1 MKKIVTCLALSVC
14 LMSSFSQAKDRIISV
29 GGAITETVF
38 ALDQEEALVG
48 SDTTSY
54 YPLAAARLPKVGY
67 QRALS
72 SEGVLSLKPSLILAS
87 EDSGPPAVIK
97 QLKAAGVQIATF
109 KSAKTIEDVKTN
121 ILQVGHV
128 LKANAAA
135 HQLVGKLDTALD
147 KLDEIKNKQASK
159 PSVLFLMN
167 HGGGSPMVAGQE
179 TAADGIIALAGAA
192 NVVTDFTRYKPL
204 TPESAVKY
212 APEIILISSQSL
224 EQIGGIDKLL
234 QLPGLAITPAGR
246 QKRVIAMDALLLLGF
261 GPRTADAALE
271 LNSKIFTQ

>member
-1 MKKIVTCLALSVC
+1 MKKLVTGLA
-14 LMSSFSQAKDRIISV
+14 FSICIFSTISHANDRIISV

-38 ALDQEEALVG
+38 ALDQAEALVG

-54 YPLAAARLPKVGY
+54 YPMAAAKLPKVGY

-87 EDSGPPAVIK
+87 EDSGPPTVIK

-128 LKANAAA
+128 LKTNAAA
-135 HQLVGKLDTALD
+135 HRLVAKLEASLDALN
-147 KLDEIKNKQASK
+147 EIKSQQSVK
-159 PSVLFLMN
+159 PTVLFLMN
-167 HGGGSPMVAGQE
+167 HGGGSPMVAGQQ
-179 TAADGIIALAGAA
+179 TAADGIITLAGAT

-212 APEIILISSQSL
+212 APDFILISSQTL
-224 EQIGGIDKLL
+224 EQVGGVNKLL
-234 QLPGLAITPAGR
+234 ELPGLSMTPAGKS
-246 QKRVIAMDALLLLGF
+246 KRIVAMDALLLLGF
-261 GPRTADAALE
+261 GPRTVDAALE
-271 LNSKIFTQ
+271 LNSKIFVQ

>member
-179 TAADGIIALAGAA
+179 TAADGIIALAGAT